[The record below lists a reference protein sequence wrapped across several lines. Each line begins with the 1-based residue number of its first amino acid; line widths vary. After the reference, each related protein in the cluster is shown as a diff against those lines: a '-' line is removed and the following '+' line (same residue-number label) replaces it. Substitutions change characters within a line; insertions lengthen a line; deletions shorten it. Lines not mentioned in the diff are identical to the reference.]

1 MREDIASILLSE
13 EQIHTRVRELGAE
26 ISRDYAGKEPLFVG
40 VLKGCFIFMADLF
53 REVTI
58 HGSVDF
64 MAVSSYGNGT
74 STTGAVKI
82 NKDLER
88 GHLKTATSS
97 SSRTFSTPASRSAI
111 SRNISRTASRA
122 PSASQ
127 RCSIS
132 PRAAAPMCRRST
144 SASPCRTPLSLAT
157 VWITRKSTAICR
169 SSAFSSRKYTKNKS
183 LIYILSA
190 PSGGTAE
197 KEVTVFEQPTLP
209 QQDPSDRLSRIDLR
223 AAARHDLFHDEKHR
237 KGIACLFGSH
247 RAF

>member
-82 NKDLER
+82 NKDLSQDIENR
-88 GHLKTATSS
+88 DVIIVEDILDSG
-97 SSRTFSTPASRSAI
+97 I

-144 SASPCRTPLSLAT
+144 SASPCRTPLSSAM
-157 VWITRKSTAICR
+157 VWITRKSTVICR

-237 KGIACLFGSH
+237 KGIAHLFGSH